1 MILRVVR
8 CTSSSRLLGASR
20 VEGLPGHISAHVAL
34 CSRLASRPGGGRGA
48 MMRRDWRVSGCSWGS
63 ADGLLIGNMS
73 TVKSREPDRNRRS
86 RAARGGGTSEEAR
99 RPQTSSGQSQPPRQ
113 TRLGRRETRGV
124 AARAGRCGRRVRISV
139 GQAPR
144 ASGHCV
150 RGRGP

>member
-1 MILRVVR
+1 
-8 CTSSSRLLGASR
+8 
-20 VEGLPGHISAHVAL
+20 
-34 CSRLASRPGGGRGA
+34 

-86 RAARGGGTSEEAR
+86 RAAHGGGTSEEAR

>member
-1 MILRVVR
+1 
-8 CTSSSRLLGASR
+8 
-20 VEGLPGHISAHVAL
+20 
-34 CSRLASRPGGGRGA
+34 

-139 GQAPR
+139 GQCGHPGHLATACGVGDPDAR
-144 ASGHCV
+144 AWLHRV
-150 RGRGP
+150 RQA

>member
-1 MILRVVR
+1 
-8 CTSSSRLLGASR
+8 
-20 VEGLPGHISAHVAL
+20 
-34 CSRLASRPGGGRGA
+34 

-86 RAARGGGTSEEAR
+86 RAARGGGTSEEAQ

-144 ASGHCV
+144 GAAGMILLGFRRLVGACATHNPF
-150 RGRGP
+150 G